1 METIEIKIRHK
12 DFPRLKAALE
22 KFDFLESVKIKKQ
35 EIDMVSIVAEKSL
48 TEEWN
53 SNEDSRWNRILD
65 LIN

>member
-22 KFDFLESVKIKKQ
+22 KLDFLESVKIKKQ

-48 TEEWN
+48 AEEWT
-53 SNEDSRWNRILD
+53 SNEDSRWDDIL
-65 LIN
+65 